1 MLVKSI
7 MARTDVVRPG
17 TLVREVFAE
26 CGRARVQALPFVDE
40 TGRLVGRITLKNV
53 MKVACLPEHMVA
65 AAPLLGSFLSS
76 VDEVRERIAKVL
88 DSEADAFVQKLNVL
102 IGSEETAIKA
112 LAIMAHN
119 DTSYLFVVD
128 GGEYQGII
136 TIQGIAERMSQID
149 VEMH

>member
-1 MLVKSI
+1 MIVKNI
-7 MARTDVVRPG
+7 MVATNVVRPG
-17 TLVREVFAE
+17 MLVREVFAE
-26 CGRARVQALPFVDE
+26 CGRARVQALPFIDE
-40 TGRLVGRITLKNV
+40 TGRIAGRITLKNV
-53 MKVACLPEHMVA
+53 MKYGCLPEHMVA

-76 VDEVRERIAKVL
+76 VDGVRKKIEQLL
-88 DSEADAFVQKLNVL
+88 DSKADPYVQKLHVP
-102 IGSEETAIKA
+102 IGSDEPAIKA

-128 GGEYQGII
+128 SSEYQGII